1 MNINRKIQ
9 ILDGINYNIIKNKI
23 FNTIKSCGNDVKD
36 YHSLTQL
43 HHAYDWGI
51 TIVKNL
57 ENSLGFYR
65 RKLRLSFSELDYLH
79 KKLRTLRDNIFTIYQ
94 DTRDGIYTTL
104 KEKEKREYG
113 H

>member
-43 HHAYDWGI
+43 HHAYNWGI
-51 TIVKNL
+51 DIVENL
-57 ENSLGFYR
+57 ENYLWFYR

-79 KKLRTLRDNIFTIYQ
+79 KKLRTLSDNIFTLYN
-94 DTRDGIYTTL
+94 DTRDGIYSKL
-104 KEKEKREYG
+104 KEKKKREYG

>member
-1 MNINRKIQ
+1 M
-9 ILDGINYNIIKNKI
+9 KNKI

-51 TIVKNL
+51 NIVKNL
-57 ENSLGFYR
+57 ENSLVFYR

-79 KKLRTLRDNIFTIYQ
+79 KKLRILRDNIFTMYQ

-104 KEKEKREYG
+104 KEKEKREYV